1 SEKRLLLVGKIC
13 TLSFGGIIIAIALL
27 VNHLRSMGLFDLTNL
42 LSGGLLMPMALP
54 LLFGLFYSHTPG
66 WSAWSTALVGFVW
79 FLVVKTAFTRELMR
93 NLLRLSRALSSH
105 EFIVA
110 TLAITTLGSVLLGS
124 AWYFF

>member
-42 LSGGLLMPMALP
+42 LAGGLLMPMALP
-54 LLFGLFYSHTPG
+54 LLFGLFYRHTPG

-79 FLVVKTAFTRELMR
+79 FLVVKLALGPDVMR
-93 NLLRLSRALSSH
+93 HLLHVSRPLKQQ
-105 EFIVA
+105 EFIDA
-110 TLAITTLGSVLLGS
+110 TLAVTTLGSVTLGS
-124 AWYFF
+124 A